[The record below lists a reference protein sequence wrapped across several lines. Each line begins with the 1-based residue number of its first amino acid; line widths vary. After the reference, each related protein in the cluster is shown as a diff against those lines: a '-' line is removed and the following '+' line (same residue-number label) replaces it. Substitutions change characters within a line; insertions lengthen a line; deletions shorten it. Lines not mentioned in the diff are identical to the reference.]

1 MPHAMLVDEPVS
13 IDRELDQRQ
22 DQRQVERRQISHP
35 AIVSIVG
42 TPTQVLHGMI
52 RNVSEGGT
60 QIRLDE
66 PLAPCTLVRIEYDDN
81 LLLGE
86 VVYCQQEQS
95 GWLAGIR
102 VEHGLFH
109 LKALAAAMQEF

>member
-1 MPHAMLVDEPVS
+1 MPHATLVDEPVS

-35 AIVSIVG
+35 AIVSVVG
-42 TPTQVLHGMI
+42 RPSQDLHGMI

-66 PLAPCTLVRIEYDDN
+66 PLPPGTLVRIEYDDN

-86 VVYCQQEQS
+86 VVYCQREQS
-95 GWLAGIR
+95 WLAGVR

-109 LKALAAAMQEF
+109 LTALAAAMREF